1 LIKPKQRAHFPLL
14 AAGSFNGEYP
24 HMRALRIL
32 TFFAVFIPIF
42 LCGENRAC
50 ATVIKIALVTPE
62 GSTWTKTLHKMTDEV
77 RARTNGE
84 VEFKIYAGGI
94 SGDELDIIRK
104 MQAGR
109 IHAAGFS
116 GVGLGVLLPEIRI
129 LEAPLLFKEYG
140 EIDHVKEK
148 LFSEFAGG
156 FARKNYILLGFVEA
170 GFVYF
175 FSSSEISKQD
185 ALKSMKMWVWKG
197 DTVAQTFLSTF
208 GIKTY
213 PLHLS
218 DVNTGLETGMIDSFY
233 SPILASV
240 AFQWHTKIKYMLDYP
255 MVNST
260 GGLLMDRKIFDRL
273 SPKNQEIL
281 KDAARKYCAELV
293 RLTRR
298 DNDEARMVL
307 KESGIKFIPPLKQE
321 INSFQDSALK
331 TYEKNIPDI
340 YSRDLFNRVQE
351 ILKEYRETRKASR

>member
-1 LIKPKQRAHFPLL
+1 MKIF
-14 AAGSFNGEYP
+14 
-24 HMRALRIL
+24 RIS
-32 TFFAVFIPIF
+32 AVFILVILILF
-42 LCGENRAC
+42 GGENRAR

-62 GSTWTKTLHKMTDEV
+62 GSTWTKTLHKMAEEV

-84 VEFKIYAGGI
+84 IEFKVYAGGI

-104 MQAGR
+104 MEAGR

-129 LEAPLLFKEYG
+129 LEAPLLFKDYG

-148 LFSEFAGG
+148 LYTEFASG
-156 FARKNYILLGFVEA
+156 FARKDYVLLGFVEA

-175 FSSSEISKQD
+175 FSSSEISKPD
-185 ALKSMKMWVWKG
+185 ALKNIKMWVWKG
-197 DTVAQTFLSTF
+197 DTIAQTFLSTF

-218 DVNTGLETGMIDSFY
+218 DVSTGLETGMIDSFY

-240 AFQWHTKIKYMLDYP
+240 AFQWHTKVKYILDYP

-260 GGLLMDRKIFDRL
+260 GGLLMDRKIFDGL
-273 SPKNQEIL
+273 SGKNQEIL

-293 RLTRR
+293 SLTRR
-298 DNDEARMVL
+298 DNDEARTVL
-307 KESGIKFIPPLKQE
+307 KESGIKFVLPQKQE
-321 INSFQDSALK
+321 ISSFQDSAIK
-331 TYEKNIPDI
+331 TYEKNIPGI
-340 YSRDLFNRVQE
+340 YSRELFNRVQE
-351 ILKEYRETRKASR
+351 IVKEYRKAHKVSR

>member
-1 LIKPKQRAHFPLL
+1 MKIF
-14 AAGSFNGEYP
+14 
-24 HMRALRIL
+24 RISV
-32 TFFAVFIPIF
+32 VFIMMILILF
-42 LCGENRAC
+42 CTENRAG

-62 GSTWTKTLHKMTDEV
+62 GSTWTKTLHKMAEEV

-84 VEFKIYAGGI
+84 IEFKVYAGGI

-129 LEAPLLFKEYG
+129 LEAPLLFKDYG
-140 EIDHVKEK
+140 EIDYVKEK
-148 LFSEFAGG
+148 LYTEFAAD

-175 FSSSEISKQD
+175 FSSSEISKPD
-185 ALKSMKMWVWKG
+185 ALKNIKMWVWKG

-218 DVNTGLETGMIDSFY
+218 DVSTGLETGMIDSFY

-260 GGLLMDRKIFDRL
+260 GGLLMERKTFDGL
-273 SPKNQEIL
+273 SGKNQEIL

-298 DNDEARMVL
+298 DNDEARMAL
-307 KESGIKFIPPLKQE
+307 KESGIKFVLPLKQE
-321 INSFQDSALK
+321 ISSFQDSALK

-340 YSRDLFNRVQE
+340 YSRELFNRVQE
-351 ILKEYRETRKASR
+351 IVREYRETHKASR

>member
-1 LIKPKQRAHFPLL
+1 MKMSRISFFFILFMLILFGWTNLS
-14 AAGSFNGEYP
+14 G
-24 HMRALRIL
+24 
-32 TFFAVFIPIF
+32 
-42 LCGENRAC
+42 
-50 ATVIKIALVTPE
+50 ATVIKVALVTPE
-62 GSTWTKTLHKMTDEV
+62 GSAWTKTLHKMAEEV
-77 RARTNGE
+77 RTKTNGE
-84 VEFKIYAGGI
+84 VEFKVYAGGI

-104 MQAGR
+104 ILAGR

-116 GVGLGVLLPEIRI
+116 GVGLGVILPEIRI
-129 LEAPLLFKEYG
+129 LEAPLLFKDYG
-140 EIDHVKEK
+140 EIDYVKEK
-148 LFSEFAGG
+148 LYAEFASG
-156 FARKNYILLGFVEA
+156 FAGKNYILLGFVEA

-185 ALKSMKMWVWKG
+185 ALKNIKMWVWKG

-218 DVNTGLETGMIDSFY
+218 DVSTGLETGMIDSFY

-260 GGLLMDRKIFDRL
+260 GGLLIDRKTFDGL
-273 SPKNQEIL
+273 SVRNRVIL
-281 KDAARKYCAELV
+281 KDAAKKYCAELV

-298 DNDEARMVL
+298 DNDEARTAL
-307 KESGIKFIPPLKQE
+307 KDSGVKFVFPLKQD
-321 INSFQDSALK
+321 INSFQESAIK
-331 TYEKNIPDI
+331 TYEKNIPEI

-351 ILKEYRETRKASR
+351 ILKEYRKTHKTSG

>member
-1 LIKPKQRAHFPLL
+1 MKIF
-14 AAGSFNGEYP
+14 
-24 HMRALRIL
+24 RISV
-32 TFFAVFIPIF
+32 VFILVILILF
-42 LCGENRAC
+42 CGENQSS

-62 GSTWTKTLHKMTDEV
+62 GSTWTKTLHKMAEEV

-84 VEFKIYAGGI
+84 IEFKVYAGGI

-129 LEAPLLFKEYG
+129 LEAPLLFKDYG
-140 EIDHVKEK
+140 EIDYVKEK
-148 LFSEFAGG
+148 LYNEFAAD

-185 ALKSMKMWVWKG
+185 ALKNIKMWVWKG

-218 DVNTGLETGMIDSFY
+218 DVSTGLETGMIDSFY

-260 GGLLMDRKIFDRL
+260 GGLLMERKTFDGL
-273 SPKNQEIL
+273 SVKNQEIL

-307 KESGIKFIPPLKQE
+307 KESGIKFVLPLKQE
-321 INSFQDSALK
+321 ISSFQDSALK
-331 TYEKNIPDI
+331 TYEKNIPEI
-340 YSRDLFNRVQE
+340 YSRELFNRVQE
-351 ILKEYRETRKASR
+351 IVKEYRETHKSVQIGQGSQRP

>member
-1 LIKPKQRAHFPLL
+1 MKIF
-14 AAGSFNGEYP
+14 
-24 HMRALRIL
+24 RIS
-32 TFFAVFIPIF
+32 AVFILVILILF
-42 LCGENRAC
+42 CTENRAR

-62 GSTWTKTLHKMTDEV
+62 GSTWTKTLHKMAEEV

-84 VEFKIYAGGI
+84 IEFKVYAGGI

-129 LEAPLLFKEYG
+129 LEAPLLFKNYG
-140 EIDHVKEK
+140 EIDYVKEK
-148 LFSEFAGG
+148 LYSEFAAG
-156 FARKNYILLGFVEA
+156 FALKNYILLGFVEA

-175 FSSSEISKQD
+175 FSSSEISKPD
-185 ALKSMKMWVWKG
+185 ALKNIKMWVWQG

-218 DVNTGLETGMIDSFY
+218 DVSTGLETGMIDSFY

-240 AFQWHTKIKYMLDYP
+240 AFQWHTKIKYILDYP

-260 GGLLMDRKIFDRL
+260 GGLLMDRKMFDGL
-273 SPKNQEIL
+273 SGKNQEIL
-281 KDAARKYCAELV
+281 KDAAKKYCTELV

-307 KESGIKFIPPLKQE
+307 RDSGIKFVLPLKQE
-321 INSFQDSALK
+321 ISSFQDSALK
-331 TYEKNIPDI
+331 TYEKNIPEI
-340 YSRDLFNRVQE
+340 YSRELFKRVKE
-351 ILKEYRETRKASR
+351 ILKEYRETHK